1 MRCVFGGL
9 YPRSR
14 LARNSQG
21 RYPGVPQ
28 PVVIRAPL
36 IPPHFSE
43 RRTLAVDTFI
53 GIVGQN
59 WSENI
64 RLCTPLQHTVTQGGL
79 PPTWLQLSKIAW
91 VSEKHYTF
99 PPEKEAFSG
108 NTDQELLFHESP
120 PAEYKL

>member
-9 YPRSR
+9 YHRSR
-14 LARNSQG
+14 LARDSQG

-43 RRTLAVDTFI
+43 RRTLAVDIFI
-53 GIVGQN
+53 DFVGQN

-64 RLCTPLQHTVTQGGL
+64 RLFTPLQHTVIQGGL
-79 PPTWLQLSKIAW
+79 PPTWLQLSQIAW
-91 VSEKHYTF
+91 VSEKYFIF
-99 PPEKEAFSG
+99 PREKEAFSG
-108 NTDQELLFHESP
+108 NTNQES
-120 PAEYKL
+120 